1 MFFKKKKE
9 EPTPPAPPAPPARQP
24 EPTPEPAPTATAPTV
39 KAAPATPT
47 PKAASASPAVEKAAP
62 APSTKTISV
71 QNGSAALA
79 AAPAAKTN
87 VVTGRIA
94 APQPTADDVAL
105 TPEEQ
110 EKHRQAAALSKRIS
124 TGLGE
129 ITSVLMRSKTHA
141 VLPIAQLQTLLPA
154 IARNQYVTAE
164 ARSRENGMSS
174 PIAVVIW
181 ATVSDEV
188 DKRLAADAQKPL
200 SLTAADWAGG
210 PNVWV
215 IEAVGEP
222 RAVSALIKRLQDTR
236 WKGQAVKLRAR
247 GEDGQASIR
256 TLDAPA

>member
-1 MFFKKKKE
+1 MFFKKKKD
-9 EPTPPAPPAPPARQP
+9 EPTPPAPPTPPARQP
-24 EPTPEPAPTATAPTV
+24 DPAPGPAPVAKAAPPAPTPKV
-39 KAAPATPT
+39 ATPPPASEKT
-47 PKAASASPAVEKAAP
+47 VPAAAAK
-62 APSTKTISV
+62 SISV

-79 AAPAAKTN
+79 AAPATKAN
-87 VVTGRIA
+87 VVTGRVT
-94 APQPTADDVAL
+94 APQQAADDAAL

-256 TLDAPA
+256 TLDASA

>member
-1 MFFKKKKE
+1 MFFKKKKD
-9 EPTPPAPPAPPARQP
+9 EPAPPAPPAPPARQP
-24 EPTPEPAPTATAPTV
+24 EPAPEPTPAPTA
-39 KAAPATPT
+39 KAAPEAPT
-47 PKAASASPAVEKAAP
+47 PKAASAPPAPEKTGLAP
-62 APSTKTISV
+62 AAKSISV
-71 QNGSAALA
+71 QNGSGALA
-79 AAPAAKTN
+79 AAPKPK
-87 VVTGRIA
+87 VVTGRVA
-94 APQPTADDVAL
+94 SPQPTSDDVAL

-188 DKRLAADAQKPL
+188 DQRLSADAQKPL

-210 PNVWV
+210 ANVWV

>member
-1 MFFKKKKE
+1 MFFKKKKD
-9 EPTPPAPPAPPARQP
+9 EPTPPAPPTPPARQP
-24 EPTPEPAPTATAPTV
+24 DPAPEPAPAA
-39 KAAPATPT
+39 KAAPPAPT
-47 PKAASASPAVEKAAP
+47 PKVATPPPAVEKAAP
-62 APSTKTISV
+62 AAKSISV

-79 AAPAAKTN
+79 AAPATKAN
-87 VVTGRIA
+87 VVTGRVA
-94 APQPTADDVAL
+94 ASQPTAEDVAL

-129 ITSVLMRSKTHA
+129 ITNVLMRSKTHA

-256 TLDAPA
+256 TLDTPA

>member
-1 MFFKKKKE
+1 MFFKKKKD
-9 EPTPPAPPAPPARQP
+9 EPTPPAPPTPPARQP
-24 EPTPEPAPTATAPTV
+24 DPAPGPAPVAKAAPPAPTPKV
-39 KAAPATPT
+39 ATPPPASEKT
-47 PKAASASPAVEKAAP
+47 VPAAAAK
-62 APSTKTISV
+62 SISV

-79 AAPAAKTN
+79 AAPATKAN
-87 VVTGRIA
+87 VVTGRVT
-94 APQPTADDVAL
+94 APQQAADDAAL

-188 DKRLAADAQKPL
+188 DQRLSADAQKPL

-210 PNVWV
+210 ANVWV

-256 TLDAPA
+256 TLDASA

>member
-1 MFFKKKKE
+1 MFFKKKKD
-9 EPTPPAPPAPPARQP
+9 EPTPPTPPAPPARQP
-24 EPTPEPAPTATAPTV
+24 EPAPEPTPAPTA
-39 KAAPATPT
+39 KAAPAAPT
-47 PKAASASPAVEKAAP
+47 PKAAAPPPAIGKAAP
-62 APSTKTISV
+62 APAAKSISV

-79 AAPAAKTN
+79 AAPATKAN
-87 VVTGRIA
+87 VVTGRVA
-94 APQPTADDVAL
+94 APQPTAEDVAL
-105 TPEEQ
+105 TPQEQ

-129 ITSVLMRSKTHA
+129 ITSVLMRSKIHA

-188 DKRLAADAQKPL
+188 DKRLAADAKKPL

-256 TLDAPA
+256 TLDTPA

>member
-24 EPTPEPAPTATAPTV
+24 DPAPEPAPAA
-39 KAAPATPT
+39 KAAPPAPT
-47 PKAASASPAVEKAAP
+47 PKVATPPPAVEKAAP
-62 APSTKTISV
+62 AAKSISV

-79 AAPAAKTN
+79 AAPATKAN
-87 VVTGRIA
+87 VVTGRVA
-94 APQPTADDVAL
+94 ASQPTAEDVAL

-129 ITSVLMRSKTHA
+129 ITNVLMRSKTHA

-256 TLDAPA
+256 TLDTPA